1 MTPKSLI
8 CPFCL
13 KIANWMHN
21 LGKIDKD
28 EHYICSKCK
37 TKIFK
42 QQGKKIGLIYFFE
55 T

>member
-1 MTPKSLI
+1 
-8 CPFCL
+8 
-13 KIANWMHN
+13 MHN

-42 QQGKKIGLIYFFE
+42 QQGKKIGLIYFYENEWIF
-55 T
+55 TNKQKQSRQ